1 MLRLGLGEDY
11 FETYR
16 ENSDLYIDK
25 SLLIKEVIDNTGKV
39 FLITRPRRFGKTLNM
54 TMLKA
59 FFGIKSEEEKSKY
72 KKYFEDLK
80 IWQAGED
87 YLEEFGK
94 YPVVFMSLKGGN
106 ARNWDDC
113 YEWFKT
119 KLANVFKEHKYLIDI
134 LEEEDKIIFNDIL
147 FERASLSQLKQ
158 SLANLSKWFHKYH
171 GQMVYLLID
180 EYDSPINDGFNNGF
194 DIEVI
199 DFVRSLFDNVMKTNP
214 FIKKAVLTGITKIAG
229 KSLFSTLNNF
239 TSYNVLDN
247 RFSDCFGFTE
257 DEVEKAITKCNV
269 EHTMQEIR
277 NWYNGYKFGKT
288 TPIYNPW
295 SIMNVCSN
303 PDNFL
308 TSYWT
313 FTSSENALGFVLNNM
328 PVSSKEKLYQLLQG
342 EELELSIHDDVT
354 YQTLNESL
362 DCVWTFLLY
371 SGYLTADRVKRDK
384 AMYRLPNFEVKEALT
399 QTMKRW
405 LTVPMESTNEV
416 DDMISSMLYGEKED
430 FFDKLSKFVFNA
442 FSYFDVGQFEPEKVY
457 HAFLLGLMSHVQ
469 DEYYFSSNPEAGE
482 GRADVLI
489 MPKSGSLKYNAVV
502 LEFKKARKEEELQK
516 KAELAIEQ
524 IKKKKYIE
532 EAKKRGATKIFIYG
546 VGFCGREIKMIMEE
560 LSFS

>member
-25 SLLIKEVIDNTGKV
+25 SLFLKEVIDNTSKV

-54 TMLKA
+54 TMLRA
-59 FFGIKSEEEKSKY
+59 FFEVKSEEEKAKY

-80 IWQAGED
+80 IWQTGKE

-94 YPVVFMSLKGGN
+94 YPVIFMSLKGGN
-106 ARNWDDC
+106 NRNWEDC

-119 KLANVFKEHKYLIDI
+119 QFANVFKEYKYLIDT

-147 FERASLSQLKQ
+147 FERASSSQLKQ
-158 SLANLSKWFHKYH
+158 SLGNLLKWLHKYH
-171 GQMVYLLID
+171 NQMPYLFID

-194 DIEVI
+194 DIDVI
-199 DFVRSLFDNVMKTNP
+199 DFVRSLFDNAMKTNP
-214 FIKKAVLTGITKIAG
+214 SVKKVVLTGITKIAG

-239 TSYNVLDN
+239 TSYNVLEDD
-247 RFSDCFGFTE
+247 FSDCFGFTAA
-257 DEVEKAITKCNV
+257 EVEHAIKTCNV
-269 EHTMQEIR
+269 KYSMDEIR
-277 NWYNGYKFGKT
+277 RWYNGYKFGKT

-295 SIMNVCSN
+295 SIMNVCAK
-303 PDNFL
+303 PEKFL

-313 FTSSENALGFVLNNM
+313 FTASENALGLVLNNM
-328 PVSSKEKLYQLLQG
+328 SVSSKEELYEILQG
-342 EELELSIHDDVT
+342 KELELQIHDDVT
-354 YQTLNESL
+354 YQTLKQNR

-371 SGYLTADRVKRDK
+371 CGYLTADRVKDEY
-384 AMYRLPNFEVKEALT
+384 AIFRLPNLEVKKALT
-399 QTMKRW
+399 ETMKRW

-416 DDMISSMLYGEKED
+416 DAMLISMLYGEKED
-430 FFDKLSKFVFNA
+430 FFRKLSKFVFHA
-442 FSYFDVGQFEPEKVY
+442 FSYFDVGQFESEKVY

-469 DEYYFSSNPEAGE
+469 EDYYFSSNPEAGK

-489 MPKSGSLKYNAVV
+489 MPKSGSLKTNAVV
-502 LEFKKARKEEELQK
+502 LEFKQTDEKKDLQK

-532 EAKKRGATKIFIYG
+532 EAKKRGASKIFIYG
-546 VGFCGREIKMIMEE
+546 VGFCGKEIKMIMEE
-560 LSFS
+560 LN